1 MREEVTGLKNLQ
13 LLWVAR
19 SHLACG
25 DVIRAHSHDYYHL
38 LCVCSGQLQF
48 TLGDTTAPLPAG
60 DLVIVPKGAIHHFE
74 NQSPDTAHYYEV
86 KFTVPGSALGRT
98 VQLCEGFVRS
108 DPFAARLVE
117 HIANEYLCCRTQKD
131 SSAAAALSTLIFH
144 LTADQRLIDE
154 GEPEIIDTTGYSDLA
169 RSVIDYLCA
178 HYSQSVTL
186 DDVSAGVGITKNYL
200 CNAFKRNTGITIL
213 ECLNLIRIR
222 KAAELIVY
230 SDLSL
235 AQVAQLCGY
244 VSVSHFN
251 RVFAH
256 YIGLPPGQ
264 CRRAYSADLVV
275 KTQPNPDSFIYSV
288 LAGKGISPTA
298 IEKAQTAPAGPN
310 L

>member
-1 MREEVTGLKNLQ
+1 MKSVQ

-19 SHLACG
+19 SRLARE

-38 LCVCSGQLQF
+38 LCVYSGQLLF
-48 TLGDTTAPLPAG
+48 TLGDTTALLPAG
-60 DLVIVPKGAIHHFE
+60 DMVIVPKGVLHHFS
-74 NQSPDTAHYYEV
+74 NPCPDTTHYYEV
-86 KFTVPGSALGRT
+86 KFTVPGTALSKT
-98 VQLCEGFVRS
+98 MQLCEGFIRQ
-108 DPFAARLVE
+108 DTFAVQLVE
-117 HIANEYLCCRTQKD
+117 HIADEYMHCRAQKD
-131 SSAAAALSTLIFH
+131 SSAAAALNTLVFH
-144 LTADQRLIDE
+144 LTADSRLIDE
-154 GEPEIIDTTGYSDLA
+154 GQPEIIDTTGYSDLA
-169 RSVIDYLCA
+169 KSVIDYLCA
-178 HYSQSVTL
+178 NYSKSVTL
-186 DDVSAGVGITKNYL
+186 DQVSAGVGITKNYL

-264 CRRAYSADLVV
+264 CRRAYSSELVV
-275 KTQPNPDSFIYSV
+275 KSRDPRANPDSFIYSV
-288 LAGKGISPTA
+288 LAGKSISPATINVFEA
-298 IEKAQTAPAGPN
+298 SQRQAGD
-310 L
+310 